1 MRKAQQS
8 IEVIFILTVIFA
20 IVFSIYLFMVSPWN
34 NQSHEIRIYLDAK
47 TMTEELCGKIN
58 QVNYMGEG
66 YGTQLILPAMLGAEI
81 SYETTVYEDL
91 IETTWNFGYGS
102 HNRSYL
108 CIIKV
113 DSITFLDQEPP
124 FVFNKT
130 SLIIKSKD
138 DVVVIE

>member
-1 MRKAQQS
+1 LRKGQQS
-8 IEVIFILTVIFA
+8 TEVVFA
-20 IVFSIYLFMVSPWN
+20 LVVVFTIVFLIYLFIISPWN
-34 NQSHEIRIYLDAK
+34 NQSHDIRIYLEAK
-47 TMTEELCGKIN
+47 TVTEELCGKIN

-66 YGTQLILPAMLGAEI
+66 YGINLILPIMLGAEI
-81 SYETTVYEDL
+81 PYETTVYEDL
-91 IETTWNFGYGS
+91 IETTWNFGPGS
-102 HNRSYL
+102 QNKSFL

-138 DVVVIE
+138 NVVVIE